1 MSITVPFFLFRPLL
15 DEDLVAFALMMD
27 DLAAFCRS
35 RHLSLLRCQLCLDL
49 HILHTSTCAYL
60 SGHVAFSGKQTLPE
74 RFQ

>member
-27 DLAAFCRS
+27 DLGAFYRS
-35 RHLSLLRCQLCLDL
+35 LPLSLSLLRCQLCLDL

-60 SGHVAFSGKQTLPE
+60 SGHVAFWKANLT
-74 RFQ
+74 